1 MQHDLS
7 VLEPVCKE
15 EGVSA
20 GRRGVAMKRE
30 RRDAGDERLLD
41 VREAAAL
48 LGLKSPR
55 TLYKWAYS
63 GRVPSVKIGR
73 LLRFHRADVERLIA
87 QGHRAAFE
95 SSASGR

>member
-1 MQHDLS
+1 MARDI
-7 VLEPVCKE
+7 
-15 EGVSA
+15 EGEGRQSRTRSGRRAVSA
-20 GRRGVAMKRE
+20 GA
-30 RRDAGDERLLD
+30 ASGDGAERLLD
-41 VREAAAL
+41 VQEAAAT

-63 GRVPSVKIGR
+63 GRIPSVKIGR